1 MFMMVV
7 KKLIVF
13 PVTERGGCHGAVM
26 GRRGD
31 TKRGTVPELQVVP
44 EGGL

>member
-13 PVTERGGCHGAVM
+13 PVTERGCHGAVM
-26 GRRGD
+26 GRRGGYQE
-31 TKRGTVPELQVVP
+31 RNCS
-44 EGGL
+44 